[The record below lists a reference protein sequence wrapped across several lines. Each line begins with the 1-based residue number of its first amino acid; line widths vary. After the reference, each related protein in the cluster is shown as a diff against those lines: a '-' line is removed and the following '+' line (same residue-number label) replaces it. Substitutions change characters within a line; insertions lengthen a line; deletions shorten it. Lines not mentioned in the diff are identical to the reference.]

1 MEITLKRTE
10 EQVELVKAMASNNR
24 DVAYEA
30 QAALATFIA
39 PVLAEVINQAPT
51 LANKFDSFSFNADD
65 NPSFP
70 LDLYYDIT
78 DEDYIMTWS
87 QSLAG
92 GLPTNQVTPTHS
104 EMKITTYRLD
114 SAISFDKRYAA
125 KSRMDVVGKSMTRLA
140 QEVMLKQEATSANLI
155 LGALSEAKS
164 KTSAGASTSH
174 IITAA
179 GKKGLILDD
188 FNRLLTRSKRLN
200 VAWTGGSPEGGT
212 SRRGV
217 TDLLVSPEVTES
229 LRSMAYNPINTAVSP
244 AADAA
249 ADPAAQG
256 HTATDAVR
264 DAVWTNSGIPSFF
277 GIRLQEFQE
286 LGVGQKFTKVFDTL
300 YDHNNATLENDFQV
314 ANDEIVVGLDANMG
328 SLWRAVATDADNGS
342 DFSLSVDDQYS
353 VRQGKIGYYGALE
366 EGRVILDNRALYGI
380 HIDGA

>member
-87 QSLAG
+87 QSMAG

-114 SAISFDKRYAA
+114 SAISFEKRYAA

-164 KTSAGASTSH
+164 KTSAGVETSH

-200 VAWTGGSPEGGT
+200 VSWAGGSPDGGT

-229 LRSMAYNPINTAVSP
+229 LRSMAYNPINTASGPQSGAIKDTHV
-244 AADAA
+244 
-249 ADPAAQG
+249 
-256 HTATDAVR
+256 ATDAVR
-264 DAVWTNSGIPSFF
+264 DSVWTNAGIPSFF

-286 LGVGQKFTKVFDTL
+286 LGVNQKFTKVFGSL
-300 YDHNNATLENDFQV
+300 YSHGGGVLKNDFAAAQ
-314 ANDEIVVGLDANMG
+314 DEIVVGLDANMG